1 MKKKI
6 LTIVAVTACVL
17 LLMLAAGAETYGKF
31 SYYNNGNGVTITGYD
46 GISIYDGTV
55 AEDVIIPSEIYGV
68 PVTEIASNV
77 FTGYKIASVEIP
89 YTVETLYDGAF
100 SGVYDIA
107 FILVPGSVKNMGTG
121 VFSDCPDLTKVN
133 LPFSLTYI
141 PDCTFMNCVSLS
153 SVTIPEEVG
162 SIGNMAFD
170 GCASLQAITI
180 PASVSYI
187 GDYAFDGCDNLAII
201 NFAAD
206 SRLTYISGT
215 AIRDTASLYSITNAQ
230 AVTKTNSSYFAYF
243 YGHSLLNDIYGT
255 QLLIHEDYAA
265 DYFAAGW
272 TDLPMVTMYAPDGRT
287 QLVPVD
293 RVEAE
298 KAVGWTDNIADV
310 QTTVYAPDGRSKVIF
325 IGNLEAEKAV
335 GWVESVTVYAAD
347 GRSKQI
353 PPYMVEAE
361 RAVGWYPNI
370 DDVMVTV
377 YAADG
382 RSKKVFLAMVEAE
395 KAVGWFTEP
404 VVTMYAMDGRTLNV
418 PQSQVASHKAVGWYE
433 DPSDCYQWV
442 YSLGESQYIPK
453 AKVWEW
459 TSVGWRTA
467 PYAVTIDGY
476 FDVGSYD
483 DVNVYFDFYNNT
495 GKTIDYFRCDVYY
508 YNSYGGYFY
517 CDLGNNYTESLEY
530 TGNYIYG
537 YSTSSLYVENLC
549 WDEYNRLSKIVMSN
563 IYIEYTDGSYTTIN
577 GQVAFTKE

>member
-6 LTIVAVTACVL
+6 LTILAVTACVL
-17 LLMLAAGAETYGKF
+17 LLMLVAGAETYGKF
-31 SYYNNGNGVTITGYD
+31 SYFHNGKGITILGYD
-46 GISIYDGTV
+46 GVSIYSDAI
-55 AEDVIIPSEIYGV
+55 AEDVVIPSDIYGV
-68 PVTEIASNV
+68 PVTEIASNA

-100 SGVYDIA
+100 EEVYDLA
-107 FILVPGSVKNMGTG
+107 FILVPGSVKNLGTG
-121 VFSDCPDLTKVN
+121 VFKNCPDLKKVN
-133 LPFSLTYI
+133 LPVSLTYI
-141 PDCTFMNCVSLS
+141 PDYTFMDCTSLE
-153 SVTIPEEVG
+153 SVTIPETVG
-162 SIGNMAFD
+162 SIGDDAFG
-170 GCASLQAITI
+170 GCVSLQTITI
-180 PASVSYI
+180 PSSVSII
-187 GDYAFDGCDNLAII
+187 GEYAFGYCTSLSTI
-201 NFAAD
+201 NFASD
-206 SRLTYISGT
+206 SMLTSIGYG
-215 AIRDTASLYSITNAQ
+215 AIPYGYSLYSVTNAQ
-230 AVTKTNSSYFAYF
+230 AVTRINSSYFDYF
-243 YGHSLLNDIYGT
+243 YGHVLLNDIYGT
-255 QLLIHEDYAA
+255 QILIHEDYAA
-265 DYFAAGW
+265 DYIAAGW

-287 QLVPVD
+287 QVVPVD

-310 QTTVYAPDGRSKVIF
+310 QTTVYAADGRSKVIF

-418 PQSQVASHKAVGWYE
+418 PQSQVAAHKAVGWYE

-459 TSVGWRTA
+459 TSVGWKTT

-495 GKTIDYFRCDVYY
+495 GKTIDYFSCDVYF
-508 YNSYGGYFY
+508 YNKYGGYFY
-517 CDLGNNYTESLEY
+517 CDIGNNYTESLYYNED
-530 TGNYIYG
+530 YIYG
-537 YSTSSLYVENLC
+537 YVSLYKDSIC
-549 WDEYNRLSKIVMSN
+549 WDEYNLLSKIVMSN